1 MKRLPIGIQDFRY
14 MMENNYLY
22 IDKTQYLHMLK
33 DRGKFYFMSRP
44 RRFGKSLTISTYDCM
59 FRGEKELFKDTWL
72 YENWDFEPR
81 PVIRLNMSELDTRD
95 EKRVEENIIYLLDQF
110 YATHGIVKDTNMMKM
125 AFATLIKR
133 LYEKYGKRVIVL
145 IDEYDKPI
153 LDHLDDHEMAEK
165 IRTVLR
171 TFYSTLKSSDAYLDF
186 VFITGITKFTG
197 CLLEQTPRNSSPK
210 FQKVG
215 VFSTLNNLQDI
226 STHERYSQML
236 GYTREEIERDFNEW
250 IELGKKTVGTS
261 REDLLEIIKKQYNG
275 FSFDGSHFVYNP
287 FSILNYL
294 DSFQLENYWVE
305 SGSPS
310 FIVKYAKRHDI
321 RPDKYLGKYVQKTI
335 LSTYEIEEAPPV
347 SFLIQAGYLTFKGYN
362 NNLGYLVD
370 YPNKE
375 VRDTFSQLLMISE
388 FNNNSQEANDIQENI
403 LESLKQK
410 KFQLLFRQMQRTFS
424 NIPYTLFE
432 PRKKDKMEETENEYI
447 QRLEGFYHS
456 VILTML
462 WAAGVNVRA
471 EELTALGRSDL
482 ILEYEDD
489 VYIIELKKQSPEVS
503 LKQIRD
509 KGYGTKYGDRKLYL
523 VGIEIDDENRNVSG
537 YKIEG

>member
-22 IDKTQYLHMLK
+22 VDKTKYLHRLK

-72 YENWDFEPR
+72 YDNWAFEPQ

-95 EKRVEENIIYLLDQF
+95 DKRLEENIIYMLDEL
-110 YATHGIVKDTNMMKM
+110 YTTHGITKDTHMMKM

-133 LYEKYGKRVIVL
+133 LYQKYAKRVIVL

-186 VFITGITKFTG
+186 VFITGITKFT
-197 CLLEQTPRNSSPK
+197 
-210 FQKVG
+210 KVG

-226 STHERYSQML
+226 STHESYSQML
-236 GYTREEIERDFNEW
+236 GYTKEELERDFSEW

-261 REDLLEIIKKQYNG
+261 REAFLEMIKEHYNG
-275 FSFDGSHFVYNP
+275 FSFDGTQFVYNP

-321 RPDKYLGKYVQKTI
+321 QPDKYLGKYVQKSI
-335 LSTYEIEEAPPV
+335 
-347 SFLIQAGYLTFKGYN
+347 
-362 NNLGYLVD
+362 
-370 YPNKE
+370 
-375 VRDTFSQLLMISE
+375 
-388 FNNNSQEANDIQENI
+388 
-403 LESLKQK
+403 
-410 KFQLLFRQMQRTFS
+410 
-424 NIPYTLFE
+424 
-432 PRKKDKMEETENEYI
+432 
-447 QRLEGFYHS
+447 H
-456 VILTML
+456 
-462 WAAGVNVRA
+462 
-471 EELTALGRSDL
+471 
-482 ILEYEDD
+482 
-489 VYIIELKKQSPEVS
+489 
-503 LKQIRD
+503 
-509 KGYGTKYGDRKLYL
+509 
-523 VGIEIDDENRNVSG
+523 
-537 YKIEG
+537 